1 VVTGDNHPNGDPV
14 QPGDERWTFIPK
26 EFMGKFERLRTRTP
40 EISSDNPRDYFAD
53 GPVSAYTKDLN
64 NDGQLVAADGD
75 KVYVF
80 FTMRRG
86 GDFIYALDASNP
98 GAPKF
103 LWRKQAGDTGYGEV
117 GQTWSEARVT
127 RVKANT
133 RPSET
138 APGGNPDNLVL
149 VMAAGYDPAVE
160 DAHPCL
166 TDRNQATSIRKIVP
180 AATGSVTFSTV
191 GTCAVTG
198 PSPSTVTVS
207 RTKGR
212 GIMVIDALDGHV
224 IWQAG
229 PAPSGA
235 THNVTVPEMTYAIA
249 ADIRVGDLN
258 GDGFGDLAYV
268 GDTGG
273 NVWRL
278 DFTDTDPAKWSV
290 RRVATLASSD
300 PVDIANKRKFL
311 FSPEVAIA
319 QDALGLYFAVLIGSG
334 DREHPFDGIVVN
346 RFYMLKDRGEADTL
360 GSLTGNRSYTQT
372 TVTTTSTGGPAGKI
386 IQEADLFDATNTVGA
401 SDSGWMR
408 TLRPGEKIVSSAI
421 VVEGTAVFSSNQPTV
436 LAGTAVDACA
446 SNLGVARVYTINVAD
461 GGGTSV
467 IRAGGGYVP
476 SPVFAAIQLSAISG
490 GVSTI
495 PTDSQGACTGA
506 ACGDQTTAGGGPGSG
521 GPISGIIC
529 TGTSCW
535 SVGTIDVGSR
545 RRSYWYKEVD

>member
-1 VVTGDNHPNGDPV
+1 
-14 QPGDERWTFIPK
+14 
-26 EFMGKFERLRTRTP
+26 
-40 EISSDNPRDYFAD
+40 
-53 GPVSAYTKDLN
+53 
-64 NDGQLVAADGD
+64 
-75 KVYVF
+75 
-80 FTMRRG
+80 
-86 GDFIYALDASNP
+86 
-98 GAPKF
+98 
-103 LWRKQAGDTGYGEV
+103 
-117 GQTWSEARVT
+117 
-127 RVKANT
+127 
-133 RPSET
+133 
-138 APGGNPDNLVL
+138 
-149 VMAAGYDPAVE
+149 
-160 DAHPCL
+160 
-166 TDRNQATSIRKIVP
+166 
-180 AATGSVTFSTV
+180 
-191 GTCAVTG
+191 
-198 PSPSTVTVS
+198 
-207 RTKGR
+207 
-212 GIMVIDALDGHV
+212 MVIDALDGHV

-476 SPVFAAIQLSAISG
+476 SPVFAAIQLSNTS

-506 ACGDQTTAGGGPGSG
+506 ACGDQTVAGGGPGGG